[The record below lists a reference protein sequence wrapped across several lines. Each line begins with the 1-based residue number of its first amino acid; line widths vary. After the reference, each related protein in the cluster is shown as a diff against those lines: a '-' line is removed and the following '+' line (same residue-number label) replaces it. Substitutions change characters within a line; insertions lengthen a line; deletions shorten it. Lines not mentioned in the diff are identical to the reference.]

1 MLGGGVTMSRA
12 AVIPRGL
19 FASNQRSRS
28 LAPIIAVAYFVV
40 GAASRERSGS
50 KGSGHMV
57 AELTTLD

>member
-1 MLGGGVTMSRA
+1 MLGGGVMMSRA

-19 FASNQRSRS
+19 FVSNQRSRS

-50 KGSGHMV
+50 KGGGHMV

>member
-1 MLGGGVTMSRA
+1 M
-12 AVIPRGL
+12 IPRGL
-19 FASNQRSRS
+19 FVSNQRSRS
-28 LAPIIAVAYFVV
+28 LAAIIAVAYFVV